1 MDVSVFLAMS
11 IAVTVVVRPSRF
23 LNALLCGMCLCVALV
38 GIAIGFAWVSDLSLP
53 YRLLIA
59 AACVCT
65 ATICLQRNFNR
76 NAYRISISG
85 DGQMRL
91 SKYDLALDEAMRSA
105 CDEACEDVFL
115 VRMQDNSLIW
125 PLLLL
130 LRLKADNK
138 KTFIVPICADAV
150 SISGFRSL
158 SVACRWI
165 ATHNK
170 SVKKL
175 S

>member
-1 MDVSVFLAMS
+1 MDVSVFLVMS

-23 LNALLCGMCLCVALV
+23 LNALLCGMCLCVAMV
-38 GIAIGFAWVSDLSLP
+38 GIAIGFAWVSDMSLL
-53 YRLLIA
+53 YRLPIA
-59 AACVCT
+59 AACVFT
-65 ATICLQRNFNR
+65 ATVCLRLNFNR
-76 NAYRISISG
+76 DAYQIGISD
-85 DGQMRL
+85 DGQIRL
-91 SKYDLALDEAMRSA
+91 SKYDLVFAEVTRSA
-105 CDEACEDVFL
+105 CGEACEEVFL
-115 VRMQDNSLIW
+115 VSMEDNSLIW

-150 SISGFRSL
+150 SASGFRSL